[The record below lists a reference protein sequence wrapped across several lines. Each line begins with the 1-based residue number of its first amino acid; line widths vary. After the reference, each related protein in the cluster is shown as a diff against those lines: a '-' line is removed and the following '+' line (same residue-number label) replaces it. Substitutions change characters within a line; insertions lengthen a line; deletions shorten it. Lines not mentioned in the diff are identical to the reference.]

1 MLREE
6 EGKMEHQEGF
16 EEVLPGQIE
25 ARSFEIIGEELARR
39 GICLKPEEE
48 PVIKRA
54 IHATA
59 DFDYASSLVFAPS
72 GIDAGLKALKGGAV
86 VVTDTNMA
94 KAGINKR
101 KLESLGGQAFC
112 FMADEDVAERAR
124 KMGCTRAAASMEKA
138 AALFGKR
145 AAAVF
150 GKRAEGGEIG
160 GGGNAVNRC
169 PVIVVVGNA
178 PTALAALCRM
188 IREGSFLPDL
198 VVGVPVGFVN
208 VVQSKELLLV
218 QDKVPY
224 IVARGRKG
232 GSSVAAAVVNA
243 LLYQV

>member
-6 EGKMEHQEGF
+6 EGKMECQEGF

-59 DFDYASSLVFAPS
+59 DFDYASSLVFAPG
-72 GIDAGLKALKGGAV
+72 GIDAGLKALKRGAA

-101 KLESLGGQAFC
+101 KLESLGGHVFC

-124 KMGCTRAAASMEKA
+124 KMGCTRAAALFGKGA

-145 AAAVF
+145 A
-150 GKRAEGGEIG
+150 EGGERG
-160 GGGNAVNRC
+160 AMGNAVNRR
-169 PVIVVVGNA
+169 PVIVAVGNA

-208 VVQSKELLLV
+208 VVQSKELLLA

-243 LLYQV
+243 LLYQVV

>member
-1 MLREE
+1 MLRE
-6 EGKMEHQEGF
+6 EGKMECQEGF

-59 DFDYASSLVFAPS
+59 DFDYASSLVFAPG
-72 GIDAGLKALKGGAV
+72 GIDAGLKALKRGAA

-101 KLESLGGQAFC
+101 KLESLGGQVFC

-145 AAAVF
+145 A
-150 GKRAEGGEIG
+150 EGGEIG
-160 GGGNAVNRC
+160 GGGNAVNRR
-169 PVIVVVGNA
+169 PVIVAVGNA

-188 IREGSFLPDL
+188 IQEGSFLPDL

-208 VVQSKELLLV
+208 VVQSKELLLA

-243 LLYQV
+243 LLYQVV

>member
-1 MLREE
+1 MLRE

-25 ARSFEIIGEELARR
+25 AKSFEIIGEELARR

-59 DFDYASSLVFAPS
+59 DFDYASSLVFAPG
-72 GIDAGLKALKGGAV
+72 GIDIGLKALKRGAA

-101 KLESLGGQAFC
+101 KLESLGGQVFC
-112 FMADEDVAERAR
+112 FMADADVAVRAR
-124 KMGCTRAAASMEKA
+124 EMGCTRAAASMEKA
-138 AALFGKR
+138 AALFGRGEKD
-145 AAAVF
+145 
-150 GKRAEGGEIG
+150 GEIG
-160 GGGNAVNRC
+160 GDGDAANRR
-169 PVIVVVGNA
+169 PVIVAVGNA

-208 VVQSKELLLV
+208 VVQSKELLLA

-224 IVARGRKG
+224 IVARGGKG